1 MIRKRKNSK
10 NQPCYQVIIR
20 DNDGHPPK
28 YETFPTMQEAK
39 DWEVKEKARR
49 RSETYFPERTNK
61 TQNLSELIDKYILE
75 VLSSKPKNARDTKRH
90 LEWWKEKIGNRLV
103 RSITADVID
112 IYSNQLRKGKTS
124 KGTIR
129 NPATVNRY
137 IASLSVVFTFGYK
150 VCRWISENPMLQV
163 SKLRE
168 SRGRTRFLSVSEYH
182 KLMEACRE
190 SKNFYLETIVTLALL
205 TGMRRG
211 EILSLLWED
220 IRFDKALLYIKDP
233 KNGEPR
239 FATLEPEIL
248 IPLQDL
254 HTNRN
259 SDNPFV
265 FPSKNRFGQ
274 ICIRKAFEEA
284 VKRAGLEN
292 FRFHDLRHTFA
303 TYARMDG
310 ATIFEVM
317 ISMGHKTPDT
327 THKYSHPEETTV
339 RRTSKSVV
347 NNLFQGKSK

>member
-1 MIRKRKNSK
+1 M
-10 NQPCYQVIIR
+10 
-20 DNDGHPPK
+20 
-28 YETFPTMQEAK
+28 
-39 DWEVKEKARR
+39 
-49 RSETYFPERTNK
+49 
-61 TQNLSELIDKYILE
+61 SELIDKYILE
-75 VLSSKPKNARDTKRH
+75 VLSSKPKNARNTKRH
-90 LEWWKEKIGNRLV
+90 LNWWKEKIGKRLV

-112 IYSNQLRKGKTS
+112 IYSKELRNGKTS
-124 KGTIR
+124 KGTVR

-168 SRGRTRFLSVSEYH
+168 SRGRTRFLSVGEFH
-182 KLMEACRE
+182 KLMNACRE
-190 SKNFYLETIVTLALL
+190 SKNPYLEIIVTLALL

-211 EILSLLWED
+211 EILSLLWDD

-239 FATLEPEIL
+239 FAPLEPEVL
-248 IPLQDL
+248 LPLQGL
-254 HTNRN
+254 YTKRN
-259 SDNPFV
+259 GNNPFV
-265 FPSKNRFGQ
+265 FPSKKRFGQ

-284 VKRAGLEN
+284 VRRAGIDN

-327 THKYSHPEETTV
+327 TQKYSHPEETTV
-339 RRTSKSVV
+339 RGTSRSVV
-347 NNLFQGKSK
+347 NNLFDKEEND